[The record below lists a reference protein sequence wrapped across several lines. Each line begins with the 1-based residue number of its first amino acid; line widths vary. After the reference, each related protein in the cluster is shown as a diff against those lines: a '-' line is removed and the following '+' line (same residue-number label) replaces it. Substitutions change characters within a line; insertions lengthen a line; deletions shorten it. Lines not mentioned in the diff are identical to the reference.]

1 MSRGGQKYTKLSTEI
16 LNWTTSPSFFISA
29 TFPNG
34 DTYEGDYKNGIREG
48 KGRYTFVA
56 GGWYKGDWA
65 NGLKHGEG
73 TFRYPDKSKYTGEW
87 KEGLKHGH
95 GTYTYPNGD
104 RYCGSWMNDKR
115 HGPGTYLYAADQTSF
130 TGEWVNGECTDG
142 EWAFHDKAPF
152 SAQIVNKKVTQYNR
166 QWRTLLSR
174 WCSYTLFPFI
184 PIPTLIHGPIV
195 QLDFSSHTLSNMHVR
210 ILRSIHCIIHFDS
223 ATASSRQHEN
233 ETEKWS
239 KKMMQKTCM
248 LLQLKLVAITTRWH
262 DESNHVRMTRGRMDN
277 KMFTFS
283 WQNPVGK
290 RKQWGWKRRKMRREL
305 EILRTTN
312 IRIVTICQ
320 WKIRGSA
327 LSFLQFTSD
336 LSCSLFDIPW

>member
-1 MSRGGQKYTKLSTEI
+1 MDQL
-16 LNWTTSPSFFISA
+16 LFLCSFLLLA

-65 NGLKHGEG
+65 NGVKHGEG
-73 TFRYPDKSKYTGEW
+73 TFRYPDKSKYIGEW

-104 RYCGSWMNDKR
+104 RYCGSWVNDKR

-166 QWRTLLSR
+166 Q
-174 WCSYTLFPFI
+174 
-184 PIPTLIHGPIV
+184 
-195 QLDFSSHTLSNMHVR
+195 
-210 ILRSIHCIIHFDS
+210 
-223 ATASSRQHEN
+223 
-233 ETEKWS
+233 
-239 KKMMQKTCM
+239 
-248 LLQLKLVAITTRWH
+248 
-262 DESNHVRMTRGRMDN
+262 
-277 KMFTFS
+277 
-283 WQNPVGK
+283 
-290 RKQWGWKRRKMRREL
+290 
-305 EILRTTN
+305 
-312 IRIVTICQ
+312 
-320 WKIRGSA
+320 
-327 LSFLQFTSD
+327 
-336 LSCSLFDIPW
+336 